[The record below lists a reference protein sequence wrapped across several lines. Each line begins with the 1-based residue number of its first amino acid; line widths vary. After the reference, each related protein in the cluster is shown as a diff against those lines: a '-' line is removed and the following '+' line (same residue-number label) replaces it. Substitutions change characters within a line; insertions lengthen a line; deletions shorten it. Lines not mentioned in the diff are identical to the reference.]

1 MTYALT
7 SDGFYVCISLTNIA
21 SSRRAQTATN
31 TTMNVMYFGNQNV
44 SIAGTLTNNF
54 NKVQASSSAGMIAG
68 AVIGSVLGCCLL
80 VVVAGFMI
88 FAITWTRRIVNVKN
102 PQRSSFEMLNSPAK
116 LQSGQEPAIINDVE
130 QPDTPVD
137 EQESIEQGNM
147 NPFDDQVV
155 TTETV
160 PQANNRESSIPEDEQ
175 AVVPEDTSVIDNIT
189 AKPEISTGEI
199 LLNLSD
205 DHVETI
211 SQSMSSDNVA
221 EDITK

>member
-7 SDGFYVCISLTNIA
+7 SDAFQICISLTNVA
-21 SSRRAQTATN
+21 SSRKAQTATN
-31 TTMNVMYFGNQNV
+31 TTMNVIYFGNQNV

-54 NKVQASSSAGMIAG
+54 NKVQANSSAGMIAG

-102 PQRSSFEMLNSPAK
+102 PQRSSFEMLDSPAN
-116 LQSGQEPAIINDVE
+116 LQSGQEPAIINDIE
-130 QPDTPVD
+130 QPIDTPVD
-137 EQESIEQGNM
+137 EQENIEQGNM
-147 NPFDDQVV
+147 NPSDDQVT

-160 PQANNRESSIPEDEQ
+160 AQANNREYSIPEDEQ
-175 AVVPEDTSVIDNIT
+175 AVVPEDTSVVNNIT
-189 AKPEISTGEI
+189 EIATGEI

-211 SQSMSSDNVA
+211 SQSMSSDNA
-221 EDITK
+221 AEEDITK